1 MVYVSNLA
9 PLRDVSGGLMDVH
22 DGTVAQWHVGG
33 RYFMYGMSYRNCTEE
48 TSWMPPHY
56 CPGVYA
62 PFGRCGF
69 REDHGLAIYSSTDL
83 VSWSY
88 EGEGLPMS
96 SRPRGIYFRPKV
108 VFDATSGQFVLW
120 INLLPS
126 APAGA
131 SWPHRTPLYSYAAT
145 ITHLVA
151 RSSSPVGPFAVV
163 APSVHLG
170 VGQAG
175 DFSLLLTA
183 AGAYI
188 AYDAW
193 DNGHAVRVE
202 RLNDDLTAARVG
214 AEHTSGDVSPHDNEA
229 PILFERAGWFY
240 LAYGHI
246 CCFCAEGGGAT
257 LLVARHPLGPW
268 SATGA
273 DLNPRRRGN
282 CGARIPAQN
291 NHVFVARTRDGGS
304 EYIFVADLWQSS
316 PDGLKSHDLQFWA
329 PLRFNDTASPPTIA
343 PLEWIDG
350 FEIDLPD
357 SNSRNG
363 SRGGGAVDLVAATRV
378 RHNAHACV
386 DSSGIHPQ
394 LLWRLALTTG
404 LAVTWCAWLCMAMPC
419 GCRSGGGARRRV
431 KLLM

>member
-1 MVYVSNLA
+1 MPVHA
-9 PLRDVSGGLMDVH
+9 P
-22 DGTVAQWHVGG
+22 
-33 RYFMYGMSYRNCTEE
+33 
-48 TSWMPPHY
+48 
-56 CPGVYA
+56 
-62 PFGRCGF
+62 
-69 REDHGLAIYSSTDL
+69 
-83 VSWSY
+83 
-88 EGEGLPMS
+88 
-96 SRPRGIYFRPKV
+96 
-108 VFDATSGQFVLW
+108 
-120 INLLPS
+120 
-126 APAGA
+126 
-131 SWPHRTPLYSYAAT
+131 WPHRTPLYSYAAT
-145 ITHLVA
+145 ITHLIA

-163 APSVHLG
+163 APSAHLG
-170 VGQAG
+170 VGHAG

-214 AEHTSGDVSPHDNEA
+214 AEHTSGDVSPRDNEA

-268 SATGA
+268 SATGT

-329 PLRFNDTASPPTIA
+329 PLRFNDTASPPTIS

-394 LLWRLALTTG
+394 LLWRLALATG
-404 LAVTWCAWLCMAMPC
+404 LAATWCAWLCMTMPC
-419 GCRSGGGARRRV
+419 GCRASGGARRKV